1 MATKKRILV
10 VEDEEHLAEGLRI
23 NLELEGYEP
32 VLAASAEE
40 AWRLWQRSR
49 ADLILLDVMLPGM
62 DGFEFCG
69 LLREKGERVPILFLT
84 ARDRDEDRVRGLEE
98 GGDDY
103 LTKPFN
109 LRELLARV
117 KGLFRREEWVRSKP
131 PVLVLRFGARE
142 VDLLAFALRGPEGE
156 TRLKEKEA
164 MILRLLAERAGEA
177 LDRET
182 IIDRIWGYDAYPSTR
197 TVDNFILGLR
207 KLIEPDPAKPRYLLT
222 VHGKGYKLLLEETE

>member
-1 MATKKRILV
+1 MATKKRILI

-40 AWRLWQRSR
+40 AWRIWQKSR

-62 DGFEFCG
+62 DGLEFCG

-117 KGLFRREEWVRSKP
+117 KGLFRREEWARSKP
-131 PVLVLRFGARE
+131 PITVLRFAGRE
-142 VDLLAFALRGPEGE
+142 IDLLAFTLRGPEGE
-156 TRLKEKEA
+156 SRLKEKEA

-197 TVDNFILGLR
+197 TVDNF
-207 KLIEPDPAKPRYLLT
+207 
-222 VHGKGYKLLLEETE
+222 

>member
-1 MATKKRILV
+1 MPTKKRILV

-40 AWRLWQRSR
+40 AWRIWQRSR

-62 DGFEFCG
+62 DGFEFCS
-69 LLREKGERVPILFLT
+69 LLRDKGERVPVLFLT

-131 PVLVLRFGARE
+131 PLTVLRFGARE
-142 VDLLAFALRGPEGE
+142 VDLLSYALRGPEGE

-164 MILRLLAERAGEA
+164 MILRLLAERASEA
-177 LDRET
+177 IDRET
-182 IIDRIWGYDAYPSTR
+182 IIDRVWGYDAYPSTR

-222 VHGKGYKLLLEETE
+222 VHGKGYKLLLDEAE

>member
-32 VLAASAEE
+32 VLAGSAEE
-40 AWRLWQRSR
+40 AWRIWQRSR

-62 DGFEFCG
+62 DGFEFCD

-103 LTKPFN
+103 LTKPFV

-117 KGLFRREEWVRSKP
+117 KGLFRREEWLRSKP
-131 PVLVLRFGARE
+131 PVTVLRFAGRE
-142 VDLLAFALRGPEGE
+142 IDLLAFTLRGPEGE
-156 TRLKEKEA
+156 SRLKEKEA

-182 IIDRIWGYDAYPSTR
+182 IIDRVWGYDAYPSTR

-207 KLIEPDPAKPRYLLT
+207 KLIEPDPARPRYLLT
-222 VHGKGYKLLLEETE
+222 VHGKGYRLLLEETD